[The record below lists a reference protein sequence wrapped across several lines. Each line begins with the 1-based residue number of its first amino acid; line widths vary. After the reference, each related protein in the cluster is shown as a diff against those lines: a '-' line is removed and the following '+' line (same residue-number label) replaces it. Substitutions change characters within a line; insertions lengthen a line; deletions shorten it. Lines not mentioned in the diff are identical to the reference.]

1 MARYGSIGGNHG
13 YSQLRRIHN
22 EIADYEYDEL
32 DVPENGDLGSLLAD
46 TRYTGFNISN
56 PYR

>member
-1 MARYGSIGGNHG
+1 MPRYGSIGGNHG

-32 DVPENGDLGSLLAD
+32 DVTPEGGLEA
-46 TRYTGFNISN
+46 IC
-56 PYR
+56 